1 MTVYSMTGYASVL
14 ARGASDADRTPGGTA
29 PAVSVELRSV
39 NGRFLDLSF
48 KMPDELRGVE
58 PALREMLAA
67 GLRRGKVE
75 MRIAVRAPGGG
86 ASGTSGASGD
96 DGMGPSPA
104 ALERVARLQ
113 AQVQAQLPQ
122 SRAFSV
128 HEALQ
133 WCRDTVTVL
142 PGDDAVLDAAA
153 QCLQA
158 LRESRR
164 REGEKLTAVLLER
177 TRALRELAARAGPL
191 VPQVVQRQ
199 QARFLERWREAL
211 EGADAAGGKACGPGV
226 APPGPGTLNAQAL
239 QERALQEAATYAIR
253 IDVAEE
259 LSRLIAH
266 LDEIERLLARGG
278 ELGKRL
284 DFLIQEL
291 HREANTLGSKS
302 AALELTG
309 ISVEMK
315 VLVEQLRE
323 QVQNIE

>member
-1 MTVYSMTGYASVL
+1 MTVFSMTGYASVL
-14 ARGASDADRTPGGTA
+14 ARGGAVGAEPAGSGTA
-29 PAVSVELRSV
+29 APSLSVELRSV
-39 NGRFLDLSF
+39 NGRFLDLAF
-48 KMPDELRGVE
+48 KMPEELRGVE
-58 PALREMLAA
+58 PALRDMLAA

-75 MRIAVRAPGGG
+75 MRIAVRTPGVG
-86 ASGTSGASGD
+86 AAVD
-96 DGMGPSPA
+96 EGPGPTPA
-104 ALERVARLQ
+104 ALDRVARLQ
-113 AQVQAQLPQ
+113 AQVLARLPQ
-122 SRAFSV
+122 ARAFSV

-133 WCRDTVTVL
+133 WCRDTAAVL
-142 PGDDAVLDAAA
+142 PAEEAVLEAAA
-153 QCLQA
+153 QCLEA

-164 REGEKLTAVLLER
+164 REGEKLVAVLLER

-211 EGADAAGGKACGPGV
+211 EGADAAGGKAPAPGA
-226 APPGPGTLNAQAL
+226 APAAATISPQAL

-259 LSRLIAH
+259 LSRLVAH